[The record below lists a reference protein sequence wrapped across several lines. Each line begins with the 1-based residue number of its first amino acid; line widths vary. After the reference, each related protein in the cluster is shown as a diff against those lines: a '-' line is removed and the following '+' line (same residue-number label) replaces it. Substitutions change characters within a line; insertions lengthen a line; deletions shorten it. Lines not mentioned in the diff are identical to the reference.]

1 MVSFITRTCKVKTQ
15 TKYLSLRSSVY
26 IILGDTRVPWSR
38 EAVLVRNTRQGWCS
52 LSLSRLW
59 ASSGMLVFTMS
70 RYKLHELFL
79 LKLN

>member
-38 EAVLVRNTRQGWCS
+38 EAVLAGNTRQGWCS
-52 LSLSRLW
+52 PSLSRLAGFKW
-59 ASSGMLVFTMS
+59 YASV
-70 RYKLHELFL
+70 YHEQVQAP
-79 LKLN
+79 